1 MTTDVERAGGRRS
14 ALRTP
19 TAAAEEEEEEEEE
32 EGEGSGAGD
41 ETDADTG
48 VAGVRG
54 SRIGWHMVAVLV
66 RPVDG

>member
-1 MTTDVERAGGRRS
+1 MTTGVERLGGRRS
-14 ALRTP
+14 VLRTP
-19 TAAAEEEEEEEEE
+19 TAAEEEE

-54 SRIGWHMVAVLV
+54 SRIGWLMVAVLV

>member
-1 MTTDVERAGGRRS
+1 MTTGVERAGGRRS

-19 TAAAEEEEEEEEE
+19 TAAAEE

-54 SRIGWHMVAVLV
+54 SRIGWLMVAVLV